1 MATFNGVGVFPGRVV
16 GPVKQMLPAVAAPAA
31 GQSRPATITAEQ
43 AAGALQAAATAVQKT
58 LRQRA
63 SQLSGDAKAVV
74 EATALMAADP
84 MLLKTAKQFI
94 DSGLSAERATW
105 QAAEGIANT
114 LQSLGGAMAE
124 RARDVS
130 DVRDRLISELRG
142 EPAPGVPVSSEP
154 FVLIADDLAPA
165 DTATLD
171 PTMVLALVTA
181 SGGPQSHTAIIAR
194 SLGLPAIVAAAG
206 VTTIENDREVYLDGG
221 TGVLET
227 EPSRGQRELSA
238 AWANKA
244 ATLTFDGEGKLADGT
259 RLPLLANVG
268 STADAIAARA
278 AGAEG
283 IGLFRTEFLF
293 LERDA
298 EPTVEEQVRAYRA
311 VFAAFAEPL
320 SRPKVVVRTLD
331 AGADKPLPF
340 LKKLTEPAEPN
351 PALGLRGYRMVS
363 QHRAVLERQLQAI
376 VLAAKDIAVSVWV
389 MAPMVSTAA
398 EASDFAAL
406 CRTAGLA
413 TSGVMIEVPS
423 AALNA
428 KQILN
433 EVHFASLGT
442 NDLTQYTMAADRQLG
457 SLASLNDSWQ
467 PAVLALIQLSCQAAR
482 GGSELGVCGEAAA
495 DPALA
500 VVLAGLGVSSLSMT
514 AHALPAVANVLASV
528 SQPEAAE
535 LAALAVAA
543 PDAVTARRSVRER
556 LEILTEIGL

>member
-1 MATFNGVGVFPGRVV
+1 MGTFNGVGVFPGRVV
-16 GPVKQMLPAVAAPAA
+16 GPVKQMLPAIPAPAA
-31 GQSRPATITAEQ
+31 GQNRPGTITAEQ
-43 AAGALQAAATAVQKT
+43 ASAALHEAAATVQKD
-58 LRQRA
+58 LQQRA

-94 DSGLSAERATW
+94 DSGLSAELATW
-105 QAAEGIANT
+105 QAAEGIADT
-114 LQSLGGAMAE
+114 LRSLGGAMAE

-142 EPAPGVPVSSEP
+142 EPAPGIPVSSEP
-154 FVLIADDLAPA
+154 FILIADDLAPA

-171 PTMVLALVTA
+171 PTMVLALITA

-206 VTTIENDREVYLDGG
+206 VTTIENGREVYLDGG
-221 TGVLET
+221 TGVLNT
-227 EPSRGQRELSA
+227 EPSHEQRELST
-238 AWANKA
+238 AWANKT

-268 STADAIAARA
+268 GAAEAIAARA
-278 AGAEG
+278 ANAEG

-293 LERDA
+293 LERDT

-311 VFAAFAEPL
+311 VFVAFADQL
-320 SRPKVVVRTLD
+320 RRPKVVVRTLD

-340 LKKLTEPAEPN
+340 LKKPEDLAEPN
-351 PALGLRGYRMVS
+351 PALGLRGYRMVN
-363 QHRAVLERQLQAI
+363 QHRAILERQLQAI
-376 VLAAKDIAVSVWV
+376 ALAAEEVAVSVWV
-389 MAPMVSTAA
+389 MAPMVSTAV
-398 EASDFAAL
+398 EATDFASL

-433 EVHFASLGT
+433 EVDFASLGT

-467 PAVLALIQLSCQAAR
+467 PAVLTLIQLSCQAAR
-482 GGSELGVCGEAAA
+482 GSSELGVCGEAAA

-500 VVLAGLGVSSLSMT
+500 VVLAGLGVGSLSMT
-514 AHALPAVANVLASV
+514 AHALPTVAKVLASI
-528 SQPEAAE
+528 SRTEAAD

-543 PDAVTARRSVRER
+543 RDAASARRSVRER
-556 LEILTEIGL
+556 LPILTEIGL